1 MAAPQLAP
9 APTLVDYETCVV
21 CHDEGPLLV
30 AVHDP
35 DRDSGRLLV
44 PSCAPHLREAFEYL
58 LTIEAPR
65 RGWHDDHAYHRTA
78 ARHDGVTK
86 AP

>member
-1 MAAPQLAP
+1 MAARPFLGTCSVCAP
-9 APTLVDYETCVV
+9 APTLVDYESCCI

-30 AVHDP
+30 EVRDP

-44 PSCAPHLREAFEYL
+44 PSCAEHLREAFEYL

-65 RGWHDDHAYHRTA
+65 RGWRY
-78 ARHDGVTK
+78 GVTK